1 MSSMT
6 WHLPLKY
13 LANYTQIYS
22 LFDLNILY
30 CGLFKFILGRK
41 IHKTGVRATTI
52 LIIVQKL

>member
-41 IHKTGVRATTI
+41 IDKIGVHVA
-52 LIIVQKL
+52 IIKIII